1 MPQSDNAPVNE
12 GLDVTPHVTIPY
24 SEIELTAIT
33 GSGPGGQNVNRSA
46 TRISLRWN
54 VRLSAA
60 LDDVQRARV
69 MGVLASRLDG
79 DGNIRIV
86 AGEYRSQMQNRAEAL
101 LRLSQLVAR
110 ALVVPKTRR
119 ATKPTRGSVE
129 KRLTEK
135 KQRSNTK
142 RERGSRSHH
151 HDD

>member
-1 MPQSDNAPVNE
+1 MPQSDEAPTAE
-12 GLDVTPHVTIPY
+12 GLVVTPHVSIPY
-24 SEIELTAIT
+24 SEIELNAIT

-54 VRLSAA
+54 VRQTSA
-60 LDDVQRARV
+60 LDDMQRARV
-69 MGVLASRLDG
+69 VGVLSSRLDG
-79 DGNIRIV
+79 EGNIRIV
-86 AGEYRSQMQNRAEAL
+86 AGEYRSQLQNRAEAFA
-101 LRLSQLVAR
+101 RLVQLVAR

-135 KQRSNTK
+135 KQRSSTK
-142 RERGSRSHH
+142 RDRGSRPHH